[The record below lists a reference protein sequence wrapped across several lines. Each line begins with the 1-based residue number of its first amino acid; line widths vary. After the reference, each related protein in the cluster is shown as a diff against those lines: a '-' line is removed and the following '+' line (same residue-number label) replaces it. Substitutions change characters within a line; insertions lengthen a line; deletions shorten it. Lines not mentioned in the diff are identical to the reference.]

1 MNEATFSLTKYFVAL
16 LEDQEMWGVFSA
28 FDIPI
33 KPISEWYTEEEAI
46 AAAKVEEA
54 AWEAK
59 RQY

>member
-1 MNEATFSLTKYFVAL
+1 MIEATFMLTNYFVAQ

-33 KPISEWYTEEEAI
+33 VPRSEWYTEEEAI

-54 AWEAK
+54 LWESK
-59 RQY
+59 RVK

>member
-1 MNEATFSLTKYFVAL
+1 MNEATLMLSNFYVAP

-33 KPISEWYTEEEAI
+33 VPRSEWYTEEEAI
-46 AAAKVEEA
+46 AAAKIEEA